1 MGQLSA
7 ILFSTWSFVGIGILS
22 GTCAAYLWYAFMEY
36 KWPFR
41 RRER

>member
-7 ILFSTWSFVGIGILS
+7 ILFSTWFIVGTGILS
-22 GTCAAYLWYAFMEY
+22 GACAAYLSYAFMEY